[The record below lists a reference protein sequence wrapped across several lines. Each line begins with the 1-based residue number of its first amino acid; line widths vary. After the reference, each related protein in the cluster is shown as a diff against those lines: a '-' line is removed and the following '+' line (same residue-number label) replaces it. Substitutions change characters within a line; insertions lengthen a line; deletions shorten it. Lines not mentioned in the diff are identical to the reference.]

1 MSDFRAVAAVTAVLQ
16 SILDEAAKAAVDG
29 AEATT
34 ERPDRIQDGDS
45 RARVNLF
52 LYQVS
57 PNGSWRNDDLPTRRG
72 DGTLARRPQSAL
84 DLHYLLT
91 FFGSE
96 SEQVPQ
102 RLLGRVVS
110 TLHAQ
115 PLLSREVIR
124 RAIDAA
130 LELAPDSY
138 LADSDLI
145 AAPELVRFTPIVLNL
160 EELSKLWSV
169 FFQVPYFLSVAYQAS
184 VVLIEPD
191 STPGSGLPVRARN
204 LYVAPFRRP
213 EIERVVPRSGGDAP
227 VVAGTL
233 LAIRGRRLRGEDTRV
248 EVGGVDA
255 EPDVVTDTEVTVR
268 LASPPLPEGSLRA
281 GVVALR
287 VVHRRLLGTPPI
299 PHAGVESNVVP
310 VVLRPTVVDLVV
322 EEVPEDPEAEEP
334 TLIRVL
340 RAGLD
345 PAAHADQRVVLLL
358 DGSAGA
364 YAVPAGVRTADD
376 DPVRFPLEGVA
387 AGEYLVR
394 VQVDGAESLL
404 ETDAEGDFSGP
415 TVEVP
420 A

>member
-1 MSDFRAVAAVTAVLQ
+1 MSDFRSVAAVTAVLQ
-16 SILDEAAKAAVDG
+16 SVLDEAAKAAVDG

-34 ERPDRIQDGDS
+34 DRPDRIQDGDS

-52 LYQVS
+52 LYQVT
-57 PNGSWRNDDLPTRRG
+57 PNGSWRNDDLPTRHG
-72 DGTLARRPQSAL
+72 DGTLARRPRSAL

-96 SEQVPQ
+96 AQQVPQ

-115 PLLSREVIR
+115 PLLSRELVR

-138 LADSDLI
+138 LADSDL
-145 AAPELVRFTPIVLNL
+145 ADAPELVRFTPIVLNL

-184 VVLIEPD
+184 VVLIEPET
-191 STPGSGLPVRARN
+191 TPGPGLPVRARN

-213 EIERVVPRSGGDAP
+213 ELDRVVPRAGEGTP

-233 LAIRGRRLRGEDTRV
+233 LALRGRRLRGEDTRV
-248 EVGGVDA
+248 EIGGAEV
-255 EPDVVTDTEVTVR
+255 EPDAVTDREVTVR
-268 LASPPLPEGSLRA
+268 VASPPVPEGSLRA
-281 GVVALR
+281 GIVAVR
-287 VVHRRLLGTPPI
+287 VVHRRLLGTPPV
-299 PHAGVESNVVP
+299 PHRGVESNALP
-310 VVLRPTVVDLVV
+310 VVVRPTVGEVAV
-322 EEVPEDPEAEEP
+322 EQVPEDPEAEEP

-340 RAGLD
+340 RVELD
-345 PAAHADQRVVLLL
+345 PAAGADQRAVLLL
-358 DGSAGA
+358 DGPGGA
-364 YAVPAGVRTADD
+364 HAIPARPRTSDD
-376 DPVRFPLEGVA
+376 APVQFPLQGVA
-387 AGEYLVR
+387 AGEYLLR

-404 ETDAEGDFSGP
+404 ESDDAGAFSGP